1 MKLELIYTFNIFNI
15 FKKKNIVIFFM
26 TYLVVETEK

>member
-1 MKLELIYTFNIFNI
+1 MKLELIYTFNI